1 VDTFVS
7 FPKIAPRVP
16 LKFGYHVTNCIPGKQ
31 HNRTK
36 PSKRVRTRTRTVR
49 RGEKWEGEKEFR
61 RLQRYQATLRTGG
74 EPSDWEFGEGE
85 VEGAGFS
92 EESGVETEEE
102 YEVELGEGEPSEEE
116 EEKEEDEEEDE
127 GGGWGGGDEMDWE
140 GDGGDFGGGRGGGAV
155 GQEIAVF

>member
-1 VDTFVS
+1 M
-7 FPKIAPRVP
+7 
-16 LKFGYHVTNCIPGKQ
+16 FGYHVTNRIAGKQ

-74 EPSDWEFGEGE
+74 EPSDWEFGEEE

-102 YEVELGEGEPSEEE
+102 YDARLER
-116 EEKEEDEEEDE
+116 EEKERLEQRKKEAEKRLKEEMKAGKLDERT
-127 GGGWGGGDEMDWE
+127 GI
-140 GDGGDFGGGRGGGAV
+140 RYKGA
-155 GQEIAVF
+155 FDCPSDYWH